1 MLTINNQFI
10 IHGCPITLN
19 WSISNEKKRLFLWT
33 PVSLL
38 FWKNYTPIPA
48 EGHMDVIANKKV
60 LRAKTKELTLFG
72 FKTIESLSAPVNPL
86 KLKNVDP
93 KIHFLNTKIATK
105 KMNVSFPKPTFAIN
119 KNSIPPSGPNFI
131 HVTKVKF
138 PAINNLN
145 DFTEFKN
152 NPENYATN

>member
-19 WSISNEKKRLFLWT
+19 WSLSNEKKRLFLWT
-33 PVSLL
+33 PVSIF

-60 LRAKTKELTLFG
+60 LRAKTKELSLFG
-72 FKTIESLSAPVNPL
+72 FKTIDSLSVPVNQL
-86 KLKNVDP
+86 KLKNVDS

-105 KMNVSFPKPTFAIN
+105 KMNVLFPTPTFALN
-119 KNSIPPSGPNFI
+119 ENFIPPSGPNFI
-131 HVTKVKF
+131 QITKVKF
-138 PAINNLN
+138 PIINNLN

-152 NPENYATN
+152 NPENYARN

>member
-1 MLTINNQFI
+1 MLTINNLFI

-19 WSISNEKKRLFLWT
+19 WSISKEKKRLFLWT

-48 EGHMDVIANKKV
+48 EGHMALIANKKV
-60 LRAKTKELTLFG
+60 LSAKIKELTLFG
-72 FKTIESLSAPVNPL
+72 FKTIESLSVPVNPL

-105 KMNVSFPKPTFAIN
+105 KMNVSFTKPSFAIN
-119 KNSIPPSGPNFI
+119 KNIIPPSGPSSI
-131 HVTKVKF
+131 QVTKVKF
-138 PAINNLN
+138 PIINNLN

-152 NPENYATN
+152 NPENYARN